1 MQALILT
8 GLLRSATVASFT
20 DGFARVTNDD
30 SLLAG
35 SAQSEGRT
43 CLVPRPPTPRS
54 FVFGSRGPSRSSGYV
69 TENQLTAKAWEK
81 AVQELGKGGTLCVWG
96 EGRGS

>member
-8 GLLRSATVASFT
+8 GLRRSATVASFT

-54 FVFGSRGPSRSSGYV
+54 FVSGHV
-69 TENQLTAKAWEK
+69 AR
-81 AVQELGKGGTLCVWG
+81 AVRLDTSPKIN
-96 EGRGS
+96 